1 MGGQPT
7 VGVHHQL
14 AAGQAGV
21 RLDPT
26 QYKAAGGID
35 ENLRV
40 LIRGEDAE
48 GWLDDEFQQFL
59 PQLGQI
65 LILRMLAG
73 EDDGGDPPGC
83 AEDILHR
90 HLRLSVRPQAA
101 DPAHRPRTG
110 KQGGQAVGQHYRQW
124 QEIFCF
130 TAGVA
135 INDPLVT
142 GCGLVPVLYRLRDVR
157 ALGPDEDLHV
167 ETPAVVAGPAH
178 RVAHDGRDI
187 RDRQRGDLAGHHEF
201 TRCRQ
206 NFTGDAGVGV
216 MFQAAVQHGVR
227 YGIAQLVRV
236 ARCDGLRCQN
246 GLIFHAHS
254 FSLSFWGVGTTSP
267 GCTGIHIFEAVPASK
282 TQRFPRRGRRGKR
295 CRTQH
300 HTDPRFPAGG
310 GGLAAGQQTCRC
322 C

>member
-1 MGGQPT
+1 MGGQPSI
-7 VGVHHQL
+7 GVHHQF

-135 INDPLVT
+135 VHDALIAGTCLAAVCDSVCN
-142 GCGLVPVLYRLRDVR
+142 VR
-157 ALGPDEDLHV
+157 ALGVDENLHIKV
-167 ETPAVVAGPAH
+167 PAVVSGPAH

-187 RDRQRGDLAGHHEF
+187 RDRQRANLAGHHKF
-201 TRCRQ
+201 ARCRQ

-216 MFQAAVQHGVR
+216 VFQAAVQHSIR
-227 YGIAQLVRV
+227 YGVAQLVRV
-236 ARCDGLRCQN
+236 ARCDRLRCQN

-254 FSLSFWGVGTTSP
+254 FSLSFWGAGTASP
-267 GCTGIHIFEAVPASK
+267 GCTGIHIFGAAPASK
-282 TQRFPRRGRRGKR
+282 TQRFPHRGQPEKR

-300 HTDPRFPAGG
+300 HRDLRFPAGG
-310 GGLAAGQQTCRC
+310 GDSAADR
-322 C
+322 

>member
-1 MGGQPT
+1 MKSPCP
-7 VGVHHQL
+7 HP
-14 AAGQAGV
+14 
-21 RLDPT
+21 R
-26 QYKAAGGID
+26 
-35 ENLRV
+35 
-40 LIRGEDAE
+40 EDAE

-135 INDPLVT
+135 VHDALIAGTCLAAVCDSVCN
-142 GCGLVPVLYRLRDVR
+142 VR
-157 ALGPDEDLHV
+157 ALGVDENLHIKV
-167 ETPAVVAGPAH
+167 PAVVSGPAH

-187 RDRQRGDLAGHHEF
+187 RDRQRANLAGHHKF
-201 TRCRQ
+201 ARRRQ

-216 MFQAAVQHGVR
+216 VFQAAVQHSIR
-227 YGIAQLVRV
+227 YGVAQLVRV

-254 FSLSFWGVGTTSP
+254 FSLSFGEWEQHLPAVQGFIFSKLFRRQRHKGFPAEAGEEKVPHTTSYGSP
-267 GCTGIHIFEAVPASK
+267 FSSRRRRFGCRPANLPLLLNISATGSS
-282 TQRFPRRGRRGKR
+282 
-295 CRTQH
+295 
-300 HTDPRFPAGG
+300 
-310 GGLAAGQQTCRC
+310 
-322 C
+322 